1 MPRPS
6 PNAAASLKTVPA
18 AVKKAKP
25 LVKPEA
31 SSHVVTPQEKIPKG
45 KSVTPQAK
53 VRTPAKPTPSTP
65 AISTPSDSLL
75 TQLVDDESASK
86 LTPEQSIVIED
97 ELRKI
102 VKE

>member
-1 MPRPS
+1 M
-6 PNAAASLKTVPA
+6 
-18 AVKKAKP
+18 
-25 LVKPEA
+25 
-31 SSHVVTPQEKIPKG
+31 VTPQEKMPKG

-53 VRTPAKPTPSTP
+53 VRTPAKRTPSTP